1 MDLKRNTQIQSWTKT
16 WPSPI
21 FLGERG
27 RRPFCSELFKGLP
40 CLVFARGGQKPTGL
54 LVATWSLAWPVGRWC
69 SGSGAV
75 AIDKVVQVHPGLED
89 LLLVGKISPQIDSE
103 D

>member
-1 MDLKRNTQIQSWTKT
+1 MELKKKHTNSVLDKNLAFAN
-16 WPSPI
+16 I
-21 FLGERG
+21 FGRG

-40 CLVFARGGQKPTGL
+40 CLVFARGGKRPTGL
-54 LVATWSLAWPVGRWC
+54 SVATWSLAWPVGRWC

>member
-1 MDLKRNTQIQSWTKT
+1 MELKKKHTNSDLVKNLAFAN
-16 WPSPI
+16 I
-21 FLGERG
+21 FGRG

-40 CLVFARGGQKPTGL
+40 GVCPRGKKADRPLGGH
-54 LVATWSLAWPVGRWC
+54 LVACLAG
-69 SGSGAV
+69 GSVVQWRCNRQGGA
-75 AIDKVVQVHPGLED
+75 VQVHPGLED

>member
-1 MDLKRNTQIQSWTKT
+1 MDLKRNTQIQTWTKT

-40 CLVFARGGQKPTGL
+40 SGVCRRGKKADRPLGGH
-54 LVATWSLAWPVGRWC
+54 LVACLAG
-69 SGSGAV
+69 GSV
-75 AIDKVVQVHPGLED
+75 EDKAGQVHPGLED